1 MTALGRATRPASRT
15 WRPPWRAACPRALSR
30 SLVDG
35 RPPGGRDR
43 TPEAGCGRD
52 SGDLEGALH
61 PRLRVRIALERVR
74 ALLERHG
81 DLLGADER
89 HGCDHLGDTG
99 AEDVEV
105 VRVRLILDGDHV
117 RPVRQGLD
125 GLAALLER
133 DREAGAVG
141 SGERRGSGR
150 ARHGRDCDREGRGE
164 GGGGGEKGRALH
176 GTPTVDFVT
185 IPAIGPG
192 GASPAYGRAV
202 GPVSQRRRLNTPLT

>member
-1 MTALGRATRPASRT
+1 MGGAYVTALGRATRPASRT

-30 SLVDG
+30 SLVGG

-74 ALLERHG
+74 ALLEGHG
-81 DLLGADER
+81 GLLGAPGR
-89 HGCDHLGDTG
+89 HAGDHLSDPG

-105 VRVRLILDGDHV
+105 VRVLLILDRDHI

-133 DREAGAVG
+133 DREAGTDGA
-141 SGERRGSGR
+141 GERRGCGR
-150 ARHGRDCDREGRGE
+150 GRHRRDCDGEGRGE
-164 GGGGGEKGRALH
+164 GCGGGEKARALH
-176 GTPTVDFVT
+176 GSPTVVFVT
-185 IPAIGPG
+185 IPASWPG
-192 GASPAYGRAV
+192 SGVPSLRAE
-202 GPVSQRRRLNTPLT
+202 PVARFAGG